1 LTPQGKALANPSAP
15 PQSLLV
21 LDPIQIRTPADGS
34 MVISP
39 IPLNIQLV
47 PVEGNKILRIELRG
61 EDGTLL
67 VRKIIELKLAE
78 AIGNAFV
85 DQLNFEIPGSSQKGL
100 FIVQVVGAANL
111 PLAINSANLVLLSSG
126 AARITPSSWQPKAID
141 IQQPNTG
148 VEGRDGMITVSGLT
162 RLDAAQPLKVQLVT
176 LNGKVVGQR
185 LAGVGGSPGD
195 RFRPFT
201 VQVPYKVDQRTQ
213 CRVVVYRDDGPN
225 GEITHLAS
233 LSIVLNP

>member
-1 LTPQGKALANPSAP
+1 
-15 PQSLLV
+15 
-21 LDPIQIRTPADGS
+21 

-47 PVEGNKILRIELRG
+47 PVEGSKILRIELRG